1 MHTPLAKLCARFGIK
16 ITGISIL
23 IRVNYNIATSLK
35 VISYGFMGS
44 IILKLDFISL
54 LRRQLD
60 YVIKLNVNLL
70 LEASKMTRDLN
81 EVLR

>member
-1 MHTPLAKLCARFGIK
+1 MRFAYSPGKTLARFGVI

-54 LRRQLD
+54 LRSQLD
-60 YVIKLNVNLL
+60 YVINFNVNLL
-70 LEASKMTRDLN
+70 LTGGYASRGL
-81 EVLR
+81 

>member
-1 MHTPLAKLCARFGIK
+1 MAKLCARFGVI

-70 LEASKMTRDLN
+70 LTSDCVPRGH
-81 EVLR
+81 